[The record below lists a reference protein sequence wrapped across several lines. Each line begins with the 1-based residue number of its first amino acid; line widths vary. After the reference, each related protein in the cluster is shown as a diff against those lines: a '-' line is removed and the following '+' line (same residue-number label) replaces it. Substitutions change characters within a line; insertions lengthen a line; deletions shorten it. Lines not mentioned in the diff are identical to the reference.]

1 MNRIRTT
8 QQRRDPAGGELPV
21 ADEARLQ
28 ELLVRTSRTFAL
40 AIPLLPAPTHREVS
54 IAYLLFRIADT
65 FEDAGV
71 WWSRSRQIAAL
82 ERFGELLESGSAEAL
97 QAAAA
102 DWLDEPPTDHAGY
115 RELLAETPAVVGAFR
130 QLHPASHSVILE
142 HTRRTAAGMAGI
154 VARRELDG
162 GLVLRDVDD
171 LRAYCYIVAGIVG
184 EMLTELFV
192 LGSDRVAAVAERLRP
207 RAAAFGEALQLV
219 NILKDSAGDLEEGRQ
234 FLPAATDR
242 SEVFALARRDL
253 REAAEYVA
261 EIQRAGG
268 PEGMVRFTALPALL
282 ARASLNRIERSG
294 PGSKLTRL
302 EVFAIKRQL
311 DRALAAGLPAVDLD

>member
-1 MNRIRTT
+1 M
-8 QQRRDPAGGELPV
+8 PV

-40 AIPLLPAPTHREVS
+40 AIPLLPDPTRLEVS

-71 WWSRSRQIAAL
+71 WWNRARQIAAL
-82 ERFGELLESGSAEAL
+82 ECFGELVDTGSPEEF
-97 QAAAA
+97 QAAVAE
-102 DWLDEPPTDHAGY
+102 WLVEPPTDHAGY
-115 RELLAETPAVVGAFR
+115 RELLEETPAVVGAFR
-130 QLHPASHSVILE
+130 RLAPASHAVILE
-142 HTRRTAAGMAGI
+142 HTRRTAAGMAG
-154 VARRELDG
+154 VVDRRDADG
-162 GLVLRDVDD
+162 QLVLRDVED

-192 LGSDRVAAVAERLRP
+192 LGSEQVAQVADRLRP

-219 NILKDSAGDLEEGRQ
+219 NILKDSDGDLEEGRR

-268 PEGMVRFTALPALL
+268 PEGVVRFTALPVLL
-282 ARASLNRIERSG
+282 ARASLERVEQAG
-294 PGSKLTRL
+294 PGGKLTRP
-302 EVFAIKRQL
+302 EVFAIKRGL
-311 DRALAAGLPAVDLD
+311 DRALAVGRPAVPLD